1 MQSRNE
7 FCKVRQLIHM
17 VSKKQTQGVKISVI
31 TIPPDEYPDNRIEP
45 TKKLI
50 DEFRAAGI
58 FVKEVSGIHEYF
70 AVIDKEIVWYGS
82 MNMLSREKE
91 DDNLMRVG
99 SKEIA
104 DELLE
109 IGFGKA

>member
-1 MQSRNE
+1 MKE
-7 FCKVRQLIHM
+7 KLIHT
-17 VSKKQTQGVKISVI
+17 VSKKQTQGVKVSVI
-31 TIPPDEYPDNRIEP
+31 TISPDEYPDNRIES

-50 DEFRAAGI
+50 DELRAAGI
-58 FVKEVSGIHEYF
+58 YVKEVSDIHEHF

-91 DDNLMRVG
+91 DDNLMRVN
-99 SKEIA
+99 SREIA

-109 IGFGKA
+109 IGFGKV